1 MSIIHRN
8 IYRHISSKL
17 FAHTWRKINNKSYYL
32 FLLNAFSFEL
42 YWFYLRPV
50 CWGSQAFRLR
60 IIPSASMDA
69 IFINSQFICRHQKIF
84 TMVSGRIGLKKKG
97 EDGDK
102 TRRIIDC
109 KSVDNSNQFSQF
121 ASIYLRNPKYRTVT
135 AALCVRTAFEK
146 LYELY
151 FLLTIS
157 STMVVLR
164 RSSDSNLQLHRS
176 GTNWNPILS
185 RAFINPNFSSIFEVL
200 RRERQKNSRKIFS
213 KRHLKLAKL
222 LSLWSSQHF
231 EAWKSFTLCSAEF
244 TLLCE

>member
-1 MSIIHRN
+1 MILSPASLLGFTGFQIANHSVCVHGC
-8 IYRHISSKL
+8 YFYQQSVYLPSSKN
-17 FAHTWRKINNKSYYL
+17 FHHGIRKNWL
-32 FLLNAFSFEL
+32 E
-42 YWFYLRPV
+42 
-50 CWGSQAFRLR
+50 
-60 IIPSASMDA
+60 
-69 IFINSQFICRHQKIF
+69 
-84 TMVSGRIGLKKKG
+84 KKG

-157 STMVVLR
+157 STMVLLR

-176 GTNWNPILS
+176 GTN
-185 RAFINPNFSSIFEVL
+185 
-200 RRERQKNSRKIFS
+200 
-213 KRHLKLAKL
+213 
-222 LSLWSSQHF
+222 
-231 EAWKSFTLCSAEF
+231 
-244 TLLCE
+244 

>member
-1 MSIIHRN
+1 MFSPNACQLFIEIFIDTFHLN
-8 IYRHISSKL
+8 F

-50 CWGSQAFRLR
+50 CWGSQAFGLR

-69 IFINSQFICRHQKIF
+69 IFINSHFICRHQKF
-84 TMVSGRIGLKKKG
+84 STMAFGRSGSKKG
-97 EDGDK
+97 EDGVK

-109 KSVDNSNQFSQF
+109 KSVDNSNQFSRF

-157 STMVVLR
+157 STMVLLR

-176 GTNWNPILS
+176 GTNWNPILP

-200 RRERQKNSRKIFS
+200 WRESEKLEKIFS

-222 LSLWSSQHF
+222 LSL
-231 EAWKSFTLCSAEF
+231 
-244 TLLCE
+244 